1 MNARRSARSTP
12 RTEAL
17 LGGFLDHGMS
27 REFEKEHSCAKLCLI
42 TKDFAEKKRFDL
54 SLSSASVKTSR
65 SKVRVACVYPCPDPR
80 LPGFSNFHE
89 EEDEFLK

>member
-27 REFEKEHSCAKLCLI
+27 REFEKEDSCAKLCLI

-54 SLSSASVKTSR
+54 SLSSASGENFKIKSPCCLCLSVSR
-65 SKVRVACVYPCPDPR
+65 SPA
-80 LPGFSNFHE
+80 PGIFQLS
-89 EEDEFLK
+89 